1 MIKLAPSFVPS
12 LKNLAL
18 VAVLSTSA
26 LTACATGSPDNPMQ
40 LGARDEPVRITV
52 QNNDFY
58 DAVIYANWIGSTRD
72 RVGMVTGKTTET
84 FTVDW
89 RSERVWF
96 EADFVSGGSVPFE
109 PVDVWGGDH
118 LDLVIMIQ
126 G

>member
-1 MIKLAPSFVPS
+1 MNRQIHSSTPRWKAMAAAVV
-12 LKNLAL
+12 
-18 VAVLSTSA
+18 VAASVLTG
-26 LTACATGSPDNPMQ
+26 CATSSPDNPMR

-58 DAVIYANWIGSTRD
+58 DAVIYANWIGSTRE

-84 FTVDW
+84 FSMNW

-96 EADFVSGGSVPFE
+96 EADFVSGGTVPFE

>member
-1 MIKLAPSFVPS
+1 MLESTLSFITS
-12 LKNLAL
+12 WKSFAA
-18 VAVLSTSA
+18 AVLV
-26 LTACATGSPDNPMQ
+26 TAAVVTGCATGSPDNPMR
-40 LGARDEPVRITV
+40 LGARDAPVRITV

-58 DAVIYANWIGSTRD
+58 DAVIYANWIGSTRR

-84 FTVDW
+84 FTVEW
-89 RSERVWF
+89 QSERVAF
-96 EADFVSGGSVPFE
+96 EADFVSGGTVPFE

>member
-1 MIKLAPSFVPS
+1 MKRLTLSWIPSWKVVVAAAMVAAP
-12 LKNLAL
+12 AL
-18 VAVLSTSA
+18 NG
-26 LTACATGSPDNPMQ
+26 CASSGPDNPMT
-40 LGARDEPVRITV
+40 LGATDDPVRITV

-58 DAVIYANWIGSTRD
+58 DAVIYANWIGSTRN

-84 FTVDW
+84 FTMDW
-89 RSERVWF
+89 KSERVWF